1 MLAILHSLD
10 FLAFAVLSRDR
21 AQQSLSFWQV
31 QSACSGFPTL
41 LRRLAEDWQL
51 FVGVAIVAIILLL
64 ALWYQFDPAVV
75 RFNDFH
81 NDQMSL

>member
-1 MLAILHSLD
+1 
-10 FLAFAVLSRDR
+10 
-21 AQQSLSFWQV
+21 V